1 MTTTDLAVI
10 GAGPGGLAAAITAAR
25 AGLRVTLIDESHQP
39 GGQYLRGARQH
50 PSRGFSHAEQRAN
63 TFLQQLSRPNIDL
76 QTGTFVWGIEDHTLA
91 LSGANG
97 SSSLQAEQIII
108 ATGGRELVLPLPGWT
123 LPGVM
128 TLGAAQILAK
138 EYGQL
143 PGKRI
148 VLAGSGPLLL
158 AAANALLT
166 KRAKILAFLETTHPT
181 DWFSYA
187 PAIWGNFERLGEGA
201 AYLRTIRQH
210 KIPYRFGQTVIRA
223 SGNSQLESITIAR
236 LDRFGKPIPGSEEQI
251 QADTLCLGFG
261 LIPNTELGQLAGCQQ
276 IYQPQRGGW
285 VPFRDEY
292 LQTSQPGIYAV
303 GEAAGIGGAGM
314 ALLEGQIAALAI
326 THRFDQISALQRQLR
341 PMRRFAAMLNTL
353 FAPPLAL
360 NALADDETILCR
372 CQEVRAGD
380 IRQAIHQSNLNL
392 SSLKNSTHTG
402 QGQCQGRTC
411 GPLLARLIASETHNP
426 IETAGQFRP
435 RPPIKP
441 IPLGALAQEPQ
452 P

>member
-1 MTTTDLAVI
+1 
-10 GAGPGGLAAAITAAR
+10 
-25 AGLRVTLIDESHQP
+25 
-39 GGQYLRGARQH
+39 
-50 PSRGFSHAEQRAN
+50 
-63 TFLQQLSRPNIDL
+63 
-76 QTGTFVWGIEDHTLA
+76 
-91 LSGANG
+91 
-97 SSSLQAEQIII
+97 
-108 ATGGRELVLPLPGWT
+108 
-123 LPGVM
+123 
-128 TLGAAQILAK
+128 
-138 EYGQL
+138 
-143 PGKRI
+143 
-148 VLAGSGPLLL
+148 
-158 AAANALLT
+158 
-166 KRAKILAFLETTHPT
+166 
-181 DWFSYA
+181 
-187 PAIWGNFERLGEGA
+187 
-201 AYLRTIRQH
+201 
-210 KIPYRFGQTVIRA
+210 
-223 SGNSQLESITIAR
+223 
-236 LDRFGKPIPGSEEQI
+236 
-251 QADTLCLGFG
+251 
-261 LIPNTELGQLAGCQQ
+261 
-276 IYQPQRGGW
+276 
-285 VPFRDEY
+285 EY